1 MNHPEVILNREGL
14 KKYLA
19 GSLWFS
25 KKEIHNFKAMKSK
38 IEAGSLVK
46 VFSQERFFLGVGY
59 FNPAVF
65 FSLKL
70 LAKEDVEITEEFFK
84 NRFLKALKLRKELFP
99 GEKAFRLV
107 FGEGDFLPGLII
119 DIFDKVGVVQ
129 IYTLGMEKLKKLVIQ
144 ALEEV
149 LPLSAIILKNTME
162 KRKEEGLENYVEI
175 VKGRVNEPILVEID
189 SIKFLIPVLTGQKTG
204 FFFDQREN
212 RKVVAKISKEKEVV
226 DCFCYLGAFSFYA
239 LKTGAKRA
247 TLVDTSEKALSLAE
261 EIAKLNHWKQK
272 ILILKTDVFQFLK
285 NMKETEVIVLDP
297 PAFIKSHKDIKK
309 GEKKYESLFSMGIV
323 KAKEYCFVSSCSHF
337 LTRENF
343 FDMVM
348 RCLRKS
354 GKEGIILHQGF
365 QAGDH
370 PVNPFV
376 KETLYLKSFLLKF

>member
-1 MNHPEVILNREGL
+1 MIINYLSYKNYRKVL
-14 KKYLA
+14 LA
-19 GSLWFS
+19 GIDGF
-25 KKEIHNFKAMKSK
+25 
-38 IEAGSLVK
+38 
-46 VFSQERFFLGVGY
+46 GVG
-59 FNPAVF
+59 
-65 FSLKL
+65 K
-70 LAKEDVEITEEFFK
+70 
-84 NRFLKALKLRKELFP
+84 
-99 GEKAFRLV
+99 
-107 FGEGDFLPGLII
+107 
-119 DIFDKVGVVQ
+119 
-129 IYTLGMEKLKKLVIQ
+129 
-144 ALEEV
+144 
-149 LPLSAIILKNTME
+149 
-162 KRKEEGLENYVEI
+162 ENYRYKEYDKI
-175 VKGRVNEPILVEID
+175 VDE
-189 SIKFLIPVLTGQKTG
+189 
-204 FFFDQREN
+204 
-212 RKVVAKISKEKEVV
+212 
-226 DCFCYLGAFSFYA
+226 
-239 LKTGAKRA
+239 
-247 TLVDTSEKALSLAE
+247 E
-261 EIAKLNHWKQK
+261 EIAKLNHWKHK